1 MVGCLVFTRQTQKFL
16 PHPPSL
22 LLSIASHVYFPP
34 PPPRPR
40 FDPVARAAAAS
51 LQVWRLAP
59 PLVGRLADLGFSP
72 GLGGVFILLFF
83 YFCNT
88 TDPSLATVRASL
100 LVALLVVRVP
110 PWPAETA
117 SPLTRSSVSRP
128 PGLYARRAAT
138 LDLATEA
145 NTD

>member
-1 MVGCLVFTRQTQKFL
+1 MSITCDFHVGVFWVF
-16 PHPPSL
+16 
-22 LLSIASHVYFPP
+22 
-34 PPPRPR
+34 
-40 FDPVARAAAAS
+40 
-51 LQVWRLAP
+51 
-59 PLVGRLADLGFSP
+59 
-72 GLGGVFILLFF
+72 FILLFF

-128 PGLYARRAAT
+128 PGLYARRATT
-138 LDLATEA
+138 LDCAIEA
-145 NTD
+145 MAG